1 MNPFMSE
8 FELITLKS
16 GLKSLRSLERQE
28 TFHPTSGPMSEARL
42 LHVEQ
47 QRLVERSSQVGKFVI
62 WDVGFGAAANVL
74 SAIEALIHRDAEI
87 EIHSFDKTTAP
98 MEFALHHAHELKY
111 VLDFQHQIRELLTQ
125 RQVQISPRMQWYLH
139 LGDFS
144 TQIKDEY
151 KNLNSPHAV
160 FYDPYS
166 SATNPEMWT
175 LENFSYLNHAL
186 NSNTPCLWTNYTRST
201 AVRVALLLAGFYVG
215 VGRSVGEKAETTV
228 ASNDLGLL
236 EKPLTLDWLNR
247 VRNST
252 NSAPLRAQ
260 VYSKSK
266 ISEADFE
273 RLKMLPQFR
282 LR

>member
-1 MNPFMSE
+1 
-8 FELITLKS
+8 
-16 GLKSLRSLERQE
+16 
-28 TFHPTSGPMSEARL
+28 
-42 LHVEQ
+42 
-47 QRLVERSSQVGKFVI
+47 
-62 WDVGFGAAANVL
+62 
-74 SAIEALIHRDAEI
+74 
-87 EIHSFDKTTAP
+87 
-98 MEFALHHAHELKY
+98 
-111 VLDFQHQIRELLTQ
+111 
-125 RQVQISPRMQWYLH
+125 
-139 LGDFS
+139 
-144 TQIKDEY
+144 
-151 KNLNSPHAV
+151 
-160 FYDPYS
+160 
-166 SATNPEMWT
+166 
-175 LENFSYLNHAL
+175 
-186 NSNTPCLWTNYTRST
+186 
-201 AVRVALLLAGFYVG
+201 LLAGFYVG